1 MDNERVKT
9 YPFSELRNHPRKS
22 DTNSLIEEG
31 ILKDNAIMFVGG
43 PPKSYKSFV
52 SNTVAVD
59 LIVGRNLFTA
69 IRSDHGRHSLAFNI
83 PKPQRVLIFEQEI
96 GEDDFE
102 DRLKPLY
109 ESLLPDKQKLM
120 DDNLFTHSL
129 DHSLQFDTPEGLRLI
144 DEVIGDIKPSV
155 TIFDPLIEFHT
166 SDENSPTAMAKVMRC
181 LDWLRER
188 HKFATIIDHHAGKE
202 GVIKRSGGDAMRG
215 ASSIYGKL
223 DTYLA
228 LKPVNRNASLIEAEF
243 TVRRGKPICPFYL
256 QLNPLTMRADFK
268 DWKSRASQEKTKN
281 AVGVGIM

>member
-1 MDNERVKT
+1 LSDANRVKT
-9 YPFSELRNHPRKS
+9 FPFHELLNHPRHA

-31 ILKDNAIMFVGG
+31 ILKNNALMIVGG

-52 SNTVAVD
+52 SNTIAVD

-69 IRSDHGRHSLAFNI
+69 IRSDHGRHCLAFNI

-96 GEDDFE
+96 GEDDLE

-109 ESLLPDKQKLM
+109 ESLLPDKQKFM
-120 DDNLFTHSL
+120 RDNLFTHSL
-129 DHSLQFDTPEGLRLI
+129 DHSMQLDNSDGLKLI
-144 DEVIGDIKPSV
+144 DEVIGDIKPTV

-188 HKFATIIDHHAGKE
+188 HKFATIMDHHAGKE
-202 GVIKRSGGDAMRG
+202 TQIRKTGGDALRG

-268 DWKSRASQEKTKN
+268 DWKSRSSQERTKN
-281 AVGVGIM
+281 AEVAIM